1 MEDTIQYLQIATDI
15 IIIILFIGLVILV
28 FSLIKTL
35 KFVSAKIEEM
45 SSQIKDIKSTMN
57 PAVEKFQDLT
67 ENVNGVFSKVRD
79 NIDVLTTVVEKVRD
93 TADNIIEFEQ
103 KVQNRIEPPV
113 MDTLNTVSALS
124 VGIKTFFDTYKR
136 RKNESSS
143 VRELKNEI
151 SEIKESLRDANE
163 ELDKVNIK
171 LNNN

>member
-35 KFVSAKIEEM
+35 KFVSVKIEEM

-79 NIDVLTTVVEKVRD
+79 NIDVLSTVVEKVRD

-113 MDTLNTVSALS
+113 MDTLNTISALTIG
-124 VGIKTFFDTYKR
+124 VKTFFDTYKS
-136 RKNESSS
+136 RKNENYSD
-143 VRELKNEI
+143 RELKNEI